1 MKLNFLGK
9 KTNVVSIYSW
19 KHPEL
24 AIYDPNR
31 EEELNWMVW
40 KMRQKLSGN
49 NNEPYKPLIRHG
61 PRPQGPFIPRIVSK

>member
-31 EEELNWMVW
+31 EEELKWMAW
-40 KMRQKLSGN
+40 KMHQKLSGD
-49 NNEPYKPLIRHG
+49 NNETYRPLIKQR
-61 PRPQGPFIPRIVSK
+61 PRVKGPFKPRIIK

>member
-31 EEELNWMVW
+31 EEELNWMAW
-40 KMRQKLSGN
+40 KMHQKLYGN
-49 NNEPYKPLIRHG
+49 KNETYKPLIKQR
-61 PRPQGPFIPRIVSK
+61 PRPQGPFIPRIISK